1 MRERERREKMEE
13 RKRTIQLVVLI
24 IVIVAI
30 AVCLYFFYFRKKPA
44 EAPPVAPVK
53 VEKPAVIPV
62 EKPAP
67 TAPAMVQVSLGESD
81 AFIREQA
88 KGVSANARYA
98 AWLRGKDFIRKFA
111 AAVDNIAN
119 GLSPK
124 PQIDFFALK
133 DDFKVIER
141 NGLTYAD
148 PESYKRYNQ
157 AADVFISLD
166 AKECVKLYRQLKGP
180 IQEAYKLLG
189 YPNQD
194 FHETL
199 TKAIVE
205 LLKTPVVRGDLQ
217 LEAKVIS
224 YAIADPRL
232 ENLSDAQ
239 KHFLRMGPENVLK
252 IQTKIREI
260 GAELE
265 IPANKLPRS
274 RTYIPR
280 S

>member
-1 MRERERREKMEE
+1 MEG
-13 RKRTIQLVVLI
+13 KKKTIQLVVLFIVI
-24 IVIVAI
+24 IVIG
-30 AVCLYFFYFRKKPA
+30 VCIYYFYFRKKPV
-44 EAPPVAPVK
+44 EAPPTEPVK
-53 VEKPAVIPV
+53 IEKPAGIPA
-62 EKPAP
+62 EKPAR
-67 TAPAMVQVSLGESD
+67 AVPAVVQVQLEESD

-88 KGVSANARYA
+88 KSFSPHSRYA
-98 AWLRGKDFIRKFA
+98 SWLRSKDFVRKFV
-111 AAVDNIAN
+111 AAVDNISN

-124 PQIDFFALK
+124 PQIDFFAPK
-133 DDFKVIER
+133 GDYKVIER
-141 NGLTYAD
+141 GGLYYAD
-148 PESYKRYNQ
+148 PESYRRYNQ

-166 AKECVKLYRQLKGP
+166 TKSCVNLYRQLKES
-180 IQEAYKLLG
+180 IQEAYKSLG

-194 FHETL
+194 FNETL
-199 TKAIVE
+199 TKAIIE

-217 LEAKVIS
+217 LEPKVIS

-232 ENLSDAQ
+232 ENLSEAQ
-239 KHFLRMGPENVLK
+239 KQLLRMGPENVLK

-260 GAELE
+260 GTKLE

>member
-1 MRERERREKMEE
+1 MEGK
-13 RKRTIQLVVLI
+13 KRTIQLVVLI
-24 IVIVAI
+24 IIVIAI
-30 AVCLYFFYFRKKPA
+30 GASIYYFYLRKKPA
-44 EAPPVAPVK
+44 EAPPTEPIK

-62 EKPAP
+62 EKPAR
-67 TAPAMVQVSLGESD
+67 AVPAVVQVQLEESD
-81 AFIREQA
+81 AFVRDQA
-88 KGVSANARYA
+88 KGISAHARYA
-98 AWLRGKDFIRKFA
+98 AWLMGKDFIRKFV

-124 PQIDFFALK
+124 PQIDFFAPK
-133 DDFKVIER
+133 GDFKVVER
-141 NGLTYAD
+141 NGLYYAD

-166 AKECVKLYRQLKGP
+166 AKGCVKLYRQLKGP

-189 YPNQD
+189 YPDQD
-194 FHETL
+194 FNETL
-199 TKAIVE
+199 IKAIVE
-205 LLKTPVVRGDLQ
+205 LLKAPVVRGDLQ
-217 LEAKVIS
+217 LEPKVIS

-232 ENLSDAQ
+232 ENLSEAQ
-239 KHFLRMGPENVLK
+239 KQFLRMGPENVLK

-265 IPANKLPRS
+265 IPASKLPRS
-274 RTYIPR
+274 RTYIPK